1 MSDDEKSLLAKGLN
15 FSIPPSKLDFANHMT
30 PFELLYKNI
39 KGLDISQQKMDILKV
54 DLKKIAYSS
63 FHNYN
68 FLRELNLSLPEYQ
81 ALKKLSAC
89 DEIVIH
95 KSDKG
100 NSVVIINR
108 TDYLQRLQAMVDDAS
123 KFEKL
128 NVKPGK
134 DYNFMTKEK
143 KEVDDLLAELVDKG
157 SLTKADRE
165 KLSPNGPNPAR
176 LYGLPKIHKSLV
188 EGLPP
193 YRPIISQIGS
203 PTYKIA
209 KFLLGFVQPFT
220 SNEHTIKDTFHFV
233 SILDAQDHRLIMAS
247 LDVESLFTNIPLDE
261 TIDIVTS
268 KVFGRKRKVNG
279 ISKRDFKRLLEIST
293 KGTVFF
299 FNGHYYKQRDG
310 VAMGSPLGPALANAF
325 LSHHETVWL
334 EDCPL
339 AFAPVYFARYVDDIF
354 ILVRSK
360 EHVAKLAQYFSSKH
374 KNICFTYELENNNT
388 LPFLDVTVFRDA
400 SKFSSSVHRKDT
412 FSGVYTN
419 YRSFMPETYKKGLVS
434 TLLYRAFM
442 ICSSFQSLHQEIE
455 RLKNIFSKNGYP
467 SKLVDK
473 CIFNFFNKQY
483 EKRPAVHTVPKK
495 EMLLVLPFL
504 GTNSWKTKNEL
515 IRSFRKILPFCNLK
529 IVYKTTKRLSSCFS
543 FKDKFPKSLMSGV
556 IYRYTCAECNLSYV
570 GCTKRFWE
578 KRLEEHLHVSGLTGK
593 PLSGMIVYAPL
604 QHVKSGTC
612 TVQKIFR
619 EDFTIIGHEK
629 DPYLVQLKE
638 SIIIKTT
645 RPTLNGNLTSVPV
658 YLF

>member
-1 MSDDEKSLLAKGLN
+1 M
-15 FSIPPSKLDFANHMT
+15 
-30 PFELLYKNI
+30 
-39 KGLDISQQKMDILKV
+39 
-54 DLKKIAYSS
+54 
-63 FHNYN
+63 
-68 FLRELNLSLPEYQ
+68 
-81 ALKKLSAC
+81 
-89 DEIVIH
+89 
-95 KSDKG
+95 
-100 NSVVIINR
+100 
-108 TDYLQRLQAMVDDAS
+108 
-123 KFEKL
+123 
-128 NVKPGK
+128 
-134 DYNFMTKEK
+134 
-143 KEVDDLLAELVDKG
+143 
-157 SLTKADRE
+157 
-165 KLSPNGPNPAR
+165 
-176 LYGLPKIHKSLV
+176 
-188 EGLPP
+188 
-193 YRPIISQIGS
+193 
-203 PTYKIA
+203 
-209 KFLLGFVQPFT
+209 
-220 SNEHTIKDTFHFV
+220 
-233 SILDAQDHRLIMAS
+233 
-247 LDVESLFTNIPLDE
+247 
-261 TIDIVTS
+261 
-268 KVFGRKRKVNG
+268 
-279 ISKRDFKRLLEIST
+279 
-293 KGTVFF
+293 
-299 FNGHYYKQRDG
+299 
-310 VAMGSPLGPALANAF
+310 
-325 LSHHETVWL
+325 
-334 EDCPL
+334 
-339 AFAPVYFARYVDDIF
+339 
-354 ILVRSK
+354 
-360 EHVAKLAQYFSSKH
+360 
-374 KNICFTYELENNNT
+374 
-388 LPFLDVTVFRDA
+388 TVFRDA